1 MKEPM
6 AAKSAQ
12 PASPELLAR
21 VLKMSSEDLG
31 AYLNQQMLEN
41 PVLEIEHNTEGI
53 TDGDLDQRKAAWLES
68 NDFEE
73 GLGYFDPEAQL
84 EETDIW
90 EWTGAQEE
98 TLSQVLCRRI
108 GELELEEPVRAAACK
123 AAEALDEN
131 GYLLA
136 TLEELAA
143 AAGCDVAAAQAG
155 LAVVRGLEP
164 VGVGARDL
172 ADCLCL
178 QLDEEDHLAQRLA
191 REYLPLV
198 GQGRWQQ
205 LSELLGEDE
214 ASIQAA
220 VQRLRACNPK
230 PGSQYGAHERSPYIT
245 PDVVVIKF
253 LEEYYVALNDFSY
266 PEIAI
271 SDEYAQML
279 RFTDD
284 AQAKEYIQQKTEE
297 AQQLQQAVE
306 YRSQTL
312 LRVAKAVVKNQEQFF
327 RYGPHYLKLLRS
339 EELARQLGMEDLE
352 VRDALRGKFLQSP
365 FGVYPMRYFI
375 AKQKLP
381 LEGLGQ
387 LKQKLCSLLECEDKA
402 QPYTD
407 EQLSHMLGLENLYL
421 SEEQVQQLR
430 EEWNIPDP
438 EERMAFASEEEH
450 PCHCGCEHDHEEH
463 CHCGCEHDHEEHH
476 NCGCGHCHEDER

>member
-6 AAKSAQ
+6 VSNAPAS
-12 PASPELLAR
+12 ASPELLAK

-41 PVLEIEHNTEGI
+41 PVLEIEQNTEGI

-90 EWTGAQEE
+90 EWTGAQEDS
-98 TLSQVLCRRI
+98 LSQRLCRQI
-108 GELELEEPVRAAACK
+108 GELSLEEPVRAAACK

-143 AAGCDVAAAQAG
+143 VAGCSQATAQAG
-155 LAVVRGLEP
+155 LDVVRGLEP
-164 VGVGARDL
+164 LGVGAVDL

-178 QLDEEDHLAQRLA
+178 QLDEEDHLARRLA
-191 REYLPLV
+191 REFLPLV

-205 LSELLGEDE
+205 LGELLGEDE
-214 ASIQAA
+214 ETVQAA
-220 VQRLRACNPK
+220 VGRLRACNPK
-230 PGSQYGAHERSPYIT
+230 PGSQYGSHERSPFVT

-271 SDEYAQML
+271 SSEYEEML

-284 AQAKEYIQQKTEE
+284 AQAKAYIQQKTQE
-297 AQQLQQAVE
+297 AQQLRQAVE

-407 EQLSHMLGLENLYL
+407 EHLSQLLELENLFL
-421 SEEQVQQLR
+421 SQEQVQQLR

-438 EERMAFASEEEH
+438 EERMAFEQEDSS
-450 PCHCGCEHDHEEH
+450 CHCGHHHCHEED
-463 CHCGCEHDHEEHH
+463 GS
-476 NCGCGHCHEDER
+476 CGCGHHHCHEEDGSGGCGHHHDRP